1 MLRKEPV
8 DRIPFTVYENK
19 MTICRTE
26 RELRNDGLCIIQ
38 RHPNFYHISTPKC
51 RREVRHVCE
60 NGRRIV
66 RTTLETA
73 KGTVTS
79 SDVQEGSGSGMWR
92 NGCFF
97 SGEKDYVVLKA
108 YVEDH
113 TYVADYEV
121 IRQKIA
127 ESGGD
132 YFMRGQMDYS
142 PMHKIMYDYMGVERF
157 AYEWED
163 NRNEILEL
171 YEILRCKYR
180 ELYPVAAAA
189 PQLAINMGGNVSAN
203 VVSPNMFKE
212 YYVPVYNEAS
222 EVLHSGGK
230 LMGVHFD
237 GYTLP
242 YAQHIADSGLDY
254 IEALTPP
261 PTCDVGVAQAHSF
274 WPDKAIWIN
283 FPSSVHLDTAEEI
296 TAVTRKLLDEC
307 QPEKGFLLGIT
318 EDVPSDRWP
327 KSFRI
332 ILDEVNHYAISR

>member
-1 MLRKEPV
+1 MLTPSERVEKMLRKEPV

-127 ESGGD
+127 ESGG
-132 YFMRGQMDYS
+132 
-142 PMHKIMYDYMGVERF
+142 GVTR
-157 AYEWED
+157 W
-163 NRNEILEL
+163 
-171 YEILRCKYR
+171 LRS
-180 ELYPVAAAA
+180 PVAD
-189 PQLAINMGGNVSAN
+189 GGREDGFVGGRRRA
-203 VVSPNMFKE
+203 VV
-212 YYVPVYNEAS
+212 VDRTEAS
-222 EVLHSGGK
+222 G
-230 LMGVHFD
+230 
-237 GYTLP
+237 
-242 YAQHIADSGLDY
+242 
-254 IEALTPP
+254 
-261 PTCDVGVAQAHSF
+261 
-274 WPDKAIWIN
+274 
-283 FPSSVHLDTAEEI
+283 
-296 TAVTRKLLDEC
+296 R
-307 QPEKGFLLGIT
+307 
-318 EDVPSDRWP
+318 
-327 KSFRI
+327 
-332 ILDEVNHYAISR
+332 